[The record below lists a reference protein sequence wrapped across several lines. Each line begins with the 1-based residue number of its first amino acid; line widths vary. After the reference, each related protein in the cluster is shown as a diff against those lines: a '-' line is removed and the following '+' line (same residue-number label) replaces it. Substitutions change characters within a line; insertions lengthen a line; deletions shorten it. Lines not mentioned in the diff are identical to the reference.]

1 MNRVHMTHHARQR
14 IQQRQM
20 DIERIEELASK
31 AAGMLTHKKLLISSR
46 DGYRIVGAKKR
57 GKPTV
62 ITAWINQPGGECA
75 MRKSSASQPV
85 NRTKRKRRT

>member
-1 MNRVHMTHHARQR
+1 MTHHARQR

-20 DIERIEELASK
+20 DIERIEELAIK
-31 AAGMLTHKKLLISSR
+31 AAGMLSHKKLVISSR

-62 ITAWINQPGGECA
+62 ITAWINQPVRERA
-75 MRKSSASQPV
+75 KRNSSAPQPA
-85 NRTKRKRRT
+85 NKSKRKRRI